1 MISSKSE
8 ENITLAETS
17 AFGSVLLTKIWSSCN
32 FMESM
37 RKFSVTI
44 KTQLEGML
52 KVDNEFETR
61 SRSSIVSILE
71 DLVQLRRAF
80 LRKQSDS
87 AVSLY
92 S

>member
-1 MISSKSE
+1 M
-8 ENITLAETS
+8 
-17 AFGSVLLTKIWSSCN
+17 C
-32 FMESM
+32 
-37 RKFSVTI
+37 KFSVTI

-92 S
+92 SYCCNLIPNVDIFNVKIKELFHFP

>member
-1 MISSKSE
+1 
-8 ENITLAETS
+8 
-17 AFGSVLLTKIWSSCN
+17 
-32 FMESM
+32 M

-87 AVSLY
+87 TVSLY

>member
-1 MISSKSE
+1 
-8 ENITLAETS
+8 
-17 AFGSVLLTKIWSSCN
+17 
-32 FMESM
+32 MESM

-92 S
+92 SYCCNLIPNVDIFNVKIKELFHFP

>member
-1 MISSKSE
+1 
-8 ENITLAETS
+8 
-17 AFGSVLLTKIWSSCN
+17 
-32 FMESM
+32 MESM

-71 DLVQLRRAF
+71 DLVQIRRAF
-80 LRKQSDS
+80 LRKQSDNS
-87 AVSLY
+87 AVSLR

>member
-1 MISSKSE
+1 
-8 ENITLAETS
+8 
-17 AFGSVLLTKIWSSCN
+17 
-32 FMESM
+32 M

-92 S
+92 SKCCNLIPNVDIFNVKIKELFHFP

>member
-1 MISSKSE
+1 
-8 ENITLAETS
+8 
-17 AFGSVLLTKIWSSCN
+17 
-32 FMESM
+32 MESM

-71 DLVQLRRAF
+71 DLVQIRRAF
-80 LRKQSDS
+80 LRKQSDNS
-87 AVSLY
+87 AVKFTFLMLHFNTKC
-92 S
+92 

>member
-1 MISSKSE
+1 MD
-8 ENITLAETS
+8 
-17 AFGSVLLTKIWSSCN
+17 SV
-32 FMESM
+32 

-52 KVDNEFETR
+52 KVDNDFETR

-71 DLVQLRRAF
+71 DLVQIRRAF

-87 AVSLY
+87 AVSLLHGTT
-92 S
+92 SPHRR

>member
-1 MISSKSE
+1 
-8 ENITLAETS
+8 
-17 AFGSVLLTKIWSSCN
+17 
-32 FMESM
+32 M

-92 S
+92 SYCCNLIPNFDIFNVKIKELLHFP